1 MKRLY
6 IKSFDAFVLENLGTL
21 TGNASTPLNTTG
33 MGNADPGSGDIWGEE
48 GEDYDP
54 DKKRKRKKKL
64 NKLRNEEL

>member
-1 MKRLY
+1 
-6 IKSFDAFVLENLGTL
+6 
-21 TGNASTPLNTTG
+21 